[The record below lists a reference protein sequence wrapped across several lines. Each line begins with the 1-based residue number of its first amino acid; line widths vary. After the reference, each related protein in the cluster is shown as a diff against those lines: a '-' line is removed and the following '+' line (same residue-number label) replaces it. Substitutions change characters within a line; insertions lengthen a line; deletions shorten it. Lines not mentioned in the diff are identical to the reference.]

1 MLANLGDVELKQLI
15 YRSQPFGFN
24 SSMLVGLLNQARRNN
39 LRDDITGAL
48 FCRHDVYLQL
58 IEGPPLKIDALYS
71 RICSDD
77 RHCDVKLLH
86 SELVDERIFAEWEML
101 HDEMP
106 TLVWSPTAVAD
117 GALERAH
124 PDELRAAFKR
134 IGDKAR
140 DNGALP

>member
-1 MLANLGDVELKQLI
+1 VLAHLGDIELKQLI
-15 YRSQPFGFN
+15 YRSQPFGFD
-24 SSMLVGLLNQARRNN
+24 SSMLAGLLTQARRNN
-39 LRDDITGAL
+39 LRDNITGAL

-58 IEGPPLKIDALYS
+58 IEGPSAKIDALYS
-71 RICSDD
+71 QICKDD

-86 SELVDERIFAEWEML
+86 SEMVDERIFPEWEML

-106 TLVWSPTAVAD
+106 TLTWSPRAVAD
-117 GALERAH
+117 GALEKAR

-140 DNGALP
+140 NGAALA